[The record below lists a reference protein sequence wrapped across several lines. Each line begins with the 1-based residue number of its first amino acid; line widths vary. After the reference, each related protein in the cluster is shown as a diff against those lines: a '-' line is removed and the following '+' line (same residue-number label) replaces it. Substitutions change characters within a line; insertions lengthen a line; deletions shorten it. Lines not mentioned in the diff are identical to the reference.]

1 MARPSSR
8 RASVNGCLP
17 EVRYGG
23 LGSQVRMRP
32 KGALQCRVPTA
43 IGSMRAR
50 SAVQCWVICC
60 VGATPWE
67 LRETRRNAAFRSAI
81 RCFEHL
87 GSAPESRVSH
97 DLDGLANLQSRMARA
112 NGGYQLA
119 DGDNF
124 GVRPDGCPGVGSV
137 DIRPTKRCRS
147 GGVSYGGS
155 WRSQIHRAGTRSARR
170 W

>member
-1 MARPSSR
+1 MVGCRECGKHVLWR
-8 RASVNGCLP
+8 R
-17 EVRYGG
+17 
-23 LGSQVRMRP
+23 LGSQVRRGQKLPSNAGFLQRYAPKRRMRWP
-32 KGALQCRVPTA
+32 ADGYSAASQRRL
-43 IGSMRAR
+43 GS
-50 SAVQCWVICC
+50 
-60 VGATPWE
+60 
-67 LRETRRNAAFRSAI
+67 LKETRRNAACRSAI
-81 RCFEHL
+81 RCFDHL
-87 GSAPESRVSH
+87 GSSLESRVSR
-97 DLDGLANLQSRMARA
+97 DLDGLANIQSRMARA
-112 NGGYQLA
+112 NRGYQLA